1 MIFQPS
7 AGIRNTLKNEVIMD
21 KVESNIA
28 IALKKTGEGFFLKKK
43 RTKEKDN
50 LNNN

>member
-7 AGIRNTLKNEVIMD
+7 VGIRNTLKNEVIMD

-28 IALKKTGEGFFLKKK
+28 IALKKTGEVFFEKKK
-43 RTKEKDN
+43 KEQRKRII
-50 LNNN
+50 